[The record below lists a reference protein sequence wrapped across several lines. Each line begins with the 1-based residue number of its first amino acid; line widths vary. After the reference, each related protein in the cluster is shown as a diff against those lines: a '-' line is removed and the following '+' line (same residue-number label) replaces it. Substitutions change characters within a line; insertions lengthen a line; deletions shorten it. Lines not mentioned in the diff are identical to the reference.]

1 MRFFLFIFPFVLLIS
16 SCNEENKAQ
25 NSSLKDSVSISD
37 TKLVLEINDNKS
49 VIDSSEIG
57 LQFSPTDS
65 YANSKSKISS
75 RRLQYYNEL
84 TTIKDDLKR
93 DSIINDASKY
103 FTKAL
108 LNQIVPH
115 WYGTVWDFN
124 GYTNKPNDG
133 VIACGYFV
141 STTLK
146 HTGLNINRYKLAQQ
160 GGMNEA
166 ETLESKDD
174 LLIYRLGYASELESV
189 FTKMKNKLKDGL
201 YFVGLSCH
209 VGYIYVK
216 NNELYFLHSNYIDGY
231 VMVEKAE
238 YSEAFKSNIYVIA
251 DITFN
256 SSLIA
261 KWIDSS
267 VVQVVTD

>member
-1 MRFFLFIFPFVLLIS
+1 MKLYLIIIPIILFLF
-16 SCNEENKAQ
+16 SCSEKNKAQ
-25 NSSLKDSVSISD
+25 NSTEKDSLISD
-37 TKLVLEINDNKS
+37 TILTPKPFINKS
-49 VIDSSEIG
+49 IIDSSEIG
-57 LQFSPTDS
+57 LLFSPTGN
-65 YANSKSKISS
+65 YANTKSKISS

-84 TTIKDDLKR
+84 TTIKDELKR
-93 DSIINDASKY
+93 DSVINDASNY
-103 FTKAL
+103 FTNAL

-174 LLIYRLGYASELESV
+174 LLIYRLGYTTELDSV
-189 FTKMKNKLKDGL
+189 FTKMKNRLKDGL

-231 VMVEKAE
+231 VMIEKAE

-256 SSLIA
+256 DNLIV
-261 KWIDSS
+261 KWIGNS